1 MSTTSLY
8 IKEPGLNVLPP
19 GVERYNVTGGGIT
32 GIQILPDDEI
42 EIINNEGNQI
52 CEISIFNKEG
62 KSDLSILNLKEI
74 KKESEIKKILLKKDE
89 NSLTALF
96 QLKKRNL
103 DIAKAKSSQVFDKDT
118 NWGEKVKLKSKDKCY
133 CIFSAP
139 GPKMQIHE
147 QNPPT
152 DLTIFIKSFQHNFSL
167 A

>member
-19 GVERYNVTGGGIT
+19 GVERYTVTGGGIT

-74 KKESEIKKILLKKDE
+74 KKESEIKM
-89 NSLTALF
+89 
-96 QLKKRNL
+96 
-103 DIAKAKSSQVFDKDT
+103 
-118 NWGEKVKLKSKDKCY
+118 KVL
-133 CIFSAP
+133 
-139 GPKMQIHE
+139 
-147 QNPPT
+147 
-152 DLTIFIKSFQHNFSL
+152 
-167 A
+167 